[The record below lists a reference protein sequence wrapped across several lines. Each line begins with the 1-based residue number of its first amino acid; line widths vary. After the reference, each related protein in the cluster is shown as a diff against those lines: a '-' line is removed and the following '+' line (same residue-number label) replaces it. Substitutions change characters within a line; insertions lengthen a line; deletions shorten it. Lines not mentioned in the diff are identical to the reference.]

1 MRINHFVSVQT
12 IWALETLAGQFQRT
26 QGKEQ
31 EGHPVA
37 NSQGDYDV
45 RDYATGNRLDRATLH
60 APAVIESLDMFA
72 GSRKTGGT

>member
-12 IWALETLAGQFQRT
+12 PIWALETSAEQFQRT

-45 RDYATGNRLDRATLH
+45 SDCATDNRFDRAMLH
-60 APAVIESLDMFA
+60 APAVIESDVFA
-72 GSRKTGGT
+72 GSRETGGK